1 MLCVATNIYFL
12 SGFLQAD
19 APLENDKQVEMDTN
33 DQAHAK
39 KKRFV
44 EEQSLVED
52 SYRLAVKIFESGFR
66 PDFIVGIWR
75 GGSTVGIYVQECL
88 QTLGVETDHIAIRT
102 SYRGMQQYFTA
113 LDQNHEIRV
122 HGIQYLLENMNHDD
136 KLLIVDDV
144 FRTGRHIEAVLAR
157 LSSKAKRNMPSD
169 TRIAMPYYKEGHS
182 ETGRVP
188 DFYLHKTDD
197 WLVLPYE
204 LTGLNLDE
212 IREGKPWVEPFL
224 RPDLIKT

>member
-1 MLCVATNIYFL
+1 MSPDI
-12 SGFLQAD
+12 QASI
-19 APLENDKQVEMDTN
+19 E
-33 DQAHAK
+33 

-44 EEQSLVED
+44 EEKNLIED
-52 SYRLAVKIFESGFR
+52 SYRLAVMIYESGFR

-88 QTLGVETDHIAIRT
+88 QTLGVKTDHIAIRT
-102 SYRGMQQYFTA
+102 SYRGVQQYFTA
-113 LDQNHEIRV
+113 LDQKHDIRV

-144 FRTGRHIEAVLAR
+144 FRTGRHIEAVISR

-169 TRIAMPYYKEGHS
+169 TRIAMPYLKEGHS

-204 LTGLNLDE
+204 LSGLSLDE
-212 IREGKPWVEPFL
+212 IKAHKAWVEPYI
-224 RPDLIKT
+224 RPDMISI